1 MLVVLLISTSVMSS
15 FASPALDDASISYS
29 VKGYATQ
36 YSVEPSYTSYT
47 YITSDGS
54 VNTTDRYC
62 AVTDYFSVTP
72 GTYVFL
78 YYPTNFVFIQI
89 NFCCFY
95 DSDHNVIPGGFDGDL
110 TPSGTV
116 SSIIVPHNASF
127 ARITHLYGLRA
138 CVVSSLFE
146 VNSSNYTYV
155 FHEIN
160 DITISDGLITIPYQ
174 IYGYTSVLLD
184 FEFYDNNY
192 YASSFSL
199 DVFSY
204 LTASYIDG
212 KYVLEY
218 NEGNYI
224 SLYRYF
230 DDNSDSV
237 QYEFLDDSVN
247 NPTSFTEAFDN
258 RVPFRG
264 FRLYI
269 PVSYRGGTGSVSSNL
284 IVELSNFMLDSY
296 SAQAI
301 DEVKSIYKKL
311 SDYSLDHLTEVV
323 LNDILN
329 NVDNASNSVEDVRFL
344 SIFDGIYGYGI
355 IPALITL
362 SLCISFVGY
371 LLFGKSG

>member
-1 MLVVLLISTSVMSS
+1 MLVVLLISSSVMSS
-15 FASPALDDASISYS
+15 FASPSLEDATITYS
-29 VKGYATQ
+29 VKGYYTQ
-36 YSVEPSYTSYT
+36 YMVDSPYTGYT

-54 VNTTDRYC
+54 IISTSTYC
-62 AVTDYFSVTP
+62 AVTDYIAVDP

-78 YYPTNFVFIQI
+78 INPSDFTFIRI
-89 NFCCFY
+89 IYACFY
-95 DSDHNVIPGGFDGDL
+95 DSDHNVISGGFDGSFS
-110 TPSGTV
+110 PESFMN
-116 SSIIVPHNASF
+116 SILVPDGAAYVRLSHRYSM
-127 ARITHLYGLRA
+127 RA
-138 CVVSSLFE
+138 ALVSSLFE
-146 VNSSNYTYV
+146 INASNYKYV
-155 FHEIN
+155 FHELN
-160 DITISDGLITIPYQ
+160 GITLSNGLITIPYQ
-174 IYGYTSVLLD
+174 IYGYTSVFLD

-212 KYVLEY
+212 KYVLSY
-218 NEGNYI
+218 SDGNYI
-224 SLYRYF
+224 SLYRYS
-230 DDNSDSV
+230 NDSSGNIS
-237 QYEFLDDSVN
+237 YEFLDDSVN

-269 PVSYRGGTGSVSSNL
+269 PVSYQGGIGSVSSNL
-284 IVELSNFMLDSY
+284 NVELSNFYLDSF
-296 SAQAI
+296 STQMNTQI
-301 DEVKSIYKKL
+301 KSIYERL
-311 SDYSLDHLTEVV
+311 SDYSVDHLIEVD

-355 IPALITL
+355 IPTLITL